1 MYNTFEKYMNPTLV
15 ELLRDAAINNLYN
28 KIVNDIE
35 EESLLLA
42 PVVIP
47 QYVYHLT
54 AKDNLPSILSAN
66 ALISPLKTIYVCPT
80 LEDLIEFI
88 PFMPKIHAT
97 EHIILKIDT
106 SLSEYRNWAI
116 SCDHNQ
122 KFINA
127 EALVYYSDKLV
138 FSKPPEIISFTI

>member
-15 ELLRDAAINNLYN
+15 ALLKEAAINNLY
-28 KIVNDIE
+28 KQITSTIE
-35 EESLLLA
+35 KESLVNA

-54 AKDNLPSILSAN
+54 AKDNLPSILGTN
-66 ALISPLKTIYVCPT
+66 ALISPSRTIYVCPT

-116 SCDHNQ
+116 SYDHNQ

-127 EALVYYSDKLV
+127 EALVYYSHKLV